1 MKMATF
7 IYKGKTSGGIFKKG
21 ELQAGNLA
29 QATASLRRQNIIPVS
44 VTPKKGLLASMND
57 IKIPGFTKGIKT
69 KDLAIFSRQF
79 ATMIDAGLPLVQCL
93 EILSSQH
100 DNAEFKKILLEVK
113 SSVEGGST
121 FADAL
126 GKHPKVFDSL
136 FVNLVNAGEVG
147 GILDVILNRLAMFL
161 EKNEQL
167 KSKIKGALTYPAA
180 VIIIATLVVTGL
192 LVFVV
197 PIFENM
203 FADFGQALPAPTQ
216 VVVALSNFIK
226 GYWYVLIG
234 SIVGIAVFINRARK
248 TEKGKFIMDRLV
260 LRAPVFGILLRK
272 TATARFTRTLGTM
285 LSSGVPILEA
295 LEIVS
300 KTAGNAVVEKSI
312 MSARTSLSQGKTLA
326 EPLIESKVFPGMVT
340 QMIAVGETTGSLDAM
355 LNKIADFYEQEVDV
369 AVDAMTSLIE
379 PLLMAFLG
387 VAVGGLV
394 IALYLPIFQIAGV
407 TSGG

>member
-1 MKMATF
+1 MATF
-7 IYKGKTSGGIFKKG
+7 VYKGKSSGGIFKKG
-21 ELQAGNLA
+21 ELQAGNIA
-29 QATASLRRQNIIPVS
+29 QATAALRRQNIIPVS
-44 VTPKKGLLASMND
+44 VTQKKGLIATLNS
-57 IKIPGFTKGIKT
+57 ITIPGLSKGIGT
-69 KDLAIFSRQF
+69 KDLTVFARQF

-100 DNAEFKKILLEVK
+100 DNVEFKKILREVK
-113 SSVEGGST
+113 ASVEGGST

-147 GILDVILNRLAMFL
+147 GILDTILNRLAIFM

-167 KSKIKGALTYPAA
+167 KSKIKGALTYPLT
-180 VIIIATLVVTGL
+180 VIIIAALVVTGL

-197 PIFENM
+197 PIFDNM

-216 VVVALSNFIK
+216 VVVQLSNFLK
-226 GYWYVLIG
+226 NYWYILIG
-234 SIVGIAVFINRARK
+234 AIVGTTVFINRAYK
-248 TEKGKFIMDRLV
+248 TEKGRYTIDRLV
-260 LRAPVFGILLRK
+260 LKAPVFGDLLKK

-285 LSSGVPILEA
+285 ISSGVPILEA

-300 KTAGNAVVEKSI
+300 KTSGNAIVEEAI
-312 MSARTSLSQGKTLA
+312 MNSRTSLSQGKTLA

-340 QMIAVGETTGSLDAM
+340 QMIAVGETTGALDAM

-369 AVDAMTSLIE
+369 AVEALTSLIE

-387 VAVGGLV
+387 IVVGGLV

>member
-1 MKMATF
+1 MATF
-7 IYKGKTSGGIFKKG
+7 IYKGKTPTGHMKSGEI
-21 ELQAGNLA
+21 QAGNLA
-29 QATASLRRQNIIPVS
+29 QATAALRRQSIVLVS
-44 VTPKKGLLASMND
+44 VSEKKGLFATLNSIN
-57 IKIPGFTKGIKT
+57 IPGLGKKITT

-100 DNAEFKKILLEVK
+100 DNPEFKKILREVK
-113 SSVEGGST
+113 ASVEGGST

-147 GILDVILNRLAMFL
+147 GILDTILNRLAIFL

-167 KSKIKGALTYPAA
+167 KGKIKSALTYPVV
-180 VIIIATLVVTGL
+180 VIIIACIVVTGL

-197 PIFENM
+197 PIFDNM

-216 VVVALSNFIK
+216 VVVGLSNFLK
-226 GYWYVLIG
+226 NYWYILIG
-234 SIVGIAVFINRARK
+234 AIVGTGVFIKFSYR
-248 TEKGKFIMDRLV
+248 TEKGRMTIDRLL
-260 LRAPVFGILLRK
+260 LRAPVFGDLLRK

-285 LSSGVPILEA
+285 ITSGVPILES
-295 LEIVS
+295 LDIVS
-300 KTAGNAVVEKSI
+300 KTAGNALVESTIIGAKQ
-312 MSARTSLSQGKTLA
+312 SLSQGKTLA
-326 EPLIESKVFPGMVT
+326 DPLMESKVFPGMVT
-340 QMIAVGETTGSLDAM
+340 QMIAVGESTGALDAM
-355 LNKIADFYEQEVDV
+355 LGKIADFYEQEVDV
-369 AVDAMTSLIE
+369 AVEALTSLIE

-387 VAVGGLV
+387 IVVGGLV

-407 TSGG
+407 AGG

>member
-1 MKMATF
+1 MATF
-7 IYKGKTSGGIFKKG
+7 VFKGKTSGGIFKKG

-44 VTPKKGLLASMND
+44 VSQKKGLVATLNSIN
-57 IKIPGFTKGIKT
+57 IPGLSKGICT

-100 DNAEFKKILLEVK
+100 DNAEFKKILVEVK
-113 SSVEGGST
+113 TSVEGGST
-121 FADAL
+121 FSDAL

-147 GILDVILNRLAMFL
+147 GILDTILNRLAIFL

-180 VIIIATLVVTGL
+180 VIIIASLVVTGL
-192 LVFVV
+192 LIFVV

-216 VVVALSNFIK
+216 VVVMLSKFLQN
-226 GYWYVLIG
+226 YWYILIG
-234 SIVGIAVFINRARK
+234 AIVGIGVFINRAHK
-248 TEKGKFIMDRLV
+248 TVKGRMIIDKL
-260 LRAPVFGILLRK
+260 LLKAPVVGDLLRK

-295 LEIVS
+295 MDIVS
-300 KTAGNAVVEKSI
+300 KTAGNAVVERAI
-312 MSARTSLSQGKTLA
+312 MTSKDSLSQGKTLA
-326 EPLIESKVFPGMVT
+326 DPLIESKVFPGMVT
-340 QMIAVGETTGSLDAM
+340 QMIAVGETTGALDAM
-355 LNKIADFYEQEVDV
+355 LGKIADFYEQEVDV
-369 AVDAMTSLIE
+369 AVEAMTSLIE